1 MARVYRF
8 NKLDL
13 SKKNLGLSNAQIKV
27 VVGRAFRSIISIGSK
42 KEIKEA
48 KKVAL
53 KVIENGY
60 RGEKLFKMLA
70 NERVSK
76 IRENQV
82 NDLGKFTI
90 TILGGSGNKNTFNQT
105 NARFTKKTLD
115 RLKKAGLLSDRTI
128 KNLKMGMKNKKNPK
142 KSPPEGFDTIMQVIE
157 NMGGIAI
164 ALDKYLERIQQMA
177 DAIGISDIT
186 EYL

>member
-1 MARVYRF
+1 MARVYRY

-13 SKKNLGLSNAQIKV
+13 SKKSLGLSNVQIKV
-27 VVGRAFRSIISIGSK
+27 VVGRALRSIISIGSK
-42 KEIKEA
+42 KEIQEA
-48 KKVAL
+48 KRVAL

-60 RGEKLFKMLA
+60 RGEKFFKLIA

-76 IRENQV
+76 IRENQLS
-82 NDLGKFTI
+82 NLGKFTI

-105 NARFTKKTLD
+105 NARFTQKTLA

-128 KNLKMGMKNKKNPK
+128 KNLKSGMKNKKNPK
-142 KSPPEGFDTIMQVIE
+142 KSPPKGFDTILQVIE

-164 ALDKYLERIQQMA
+164 ALDKYLERIQAMA
-177 DAIGISDIT
+177 EAIGISDIT